1 MAAEAERV
9 AQVTAEAEAAAR
21 LQEEQKVAAA
31 KAAAEEKEQA
41 REKKRAEEPRV
52 VLHMPQVLAWRLMID
67 RLEPT
72 TQILQSWCKAQNADL
87 QPAEQK
93 PFPKEDEGKSMY
105 KEALMRHL
113 LLTMHKVGF
122 VDLQLLGDK
131 DAAASH
137 TYSMLW
143 REAVFRGIP
152 PVENSA
158 RLHASMFDEPKNGL
172 ELLPRMQRVEHVP
185 DLQVQLGRR
194 GASGANGSK
203 RRFKRRMED
212 DFNLL
217 GENAKTEQNAIMK
230 RAVSEA
236 LVVNA
241 KVAAT
246 EEAKKVK
253 KALIVA
259 KAANPNPNP
268 NPNAN
273 HDANPNPDPNPNPNP
288 NPNRKHTH

>member
-1 MAAEAERV
+1 
-9 AQVTAEAEAAAR
+9 
-21 LQEEQKVAAA
+21 
-31 KAAAEEKEQA
+31 
-41 REKKRAEEPRV
+41 
-52 VLHMPQVLAWRLMID
+52 MID

-72 TQILQSWCKAQNADL
+72 TKNLQSWCKAQNADL
-87 QPAEQK
+87 QPAERK
-93 PFPKEDEGKSMY
+93 PFPKEDKANSMY

-143 REAVFRGIP
+143 REAVFRGIR

-185 DLQVQLGRR
+185 DLQVQLGR
-194 GASGANGSK
+194 GANGANPP
-203 RRFKRRMED
+203 KRRMMGD
-212 DFNLL
+212 DFNLP
-217 GENAKTEQNAIMK
+217 GESAKEAEQEAFFAYKK
-230 RAVSEA
+230 RAVSTA
-236 LVVNA
+236 LAVNT
-241 KVAAT
+241 KVAAA
-246 EEAKKVK
+246 EEVKRQVK
-253 KALIVA
+253 KALIA

-268 NPNAN
+268 NPNLTLTLTLTLTLSLTLSLTL
-273 HDANPNPDPNPNPNP
+273 
-288 NPNRKHTH
+288 THAGVR

>member
-1 MAAEAERV
+1 M
-9 AQVTAEAEAAAR
+9 
-21 LQEEQKVAAA
+21 
-31 KAAAEEKEQA
+31 
-41 REKKRAEEPRV
+41 PRV
-52 VLHMPQVLAWRLMID
+52 QAWRLMID

-72 TQILQSWCKAQNADL
+72 TKNLQSWCKAQNADL
-87 QPAEQK
+87 QPAERK
-93 PFPKEDEGKSMY
+93 PFPKEDKANSMY

-172 ELLPRMQRVEHVP
+172 ELLPRMETVEHVP
-185 DLQVQLGRR
+185 AKTIPLVQLRRR

-217 GENAKTEQNAIMK
+217 GESAKTEQKAIKK

-236 LVVNA
+236 LLVNA

-273 HDANPNPDPNPNPNP
+273 HDANPNP

>member
-1 MAAEAERV
+1 
-9 AQVTAEAEAAAR
+9 
-21 LQEEQKVAAA
+21 
-31 KAAAEEKEQA
+31 
-41 REKKRAEEPRV
+41 
-52 VLHMPQVLAWRLMID
+52 MID

-72 TQILQSWCKAQNADL
+72 TKNLQSWCKAQNADL
-87 QPAEQK
+87 QLAEQK
-93 PFPKEDEGKSMY
+93 PFPKEDKGNSMMY

-172 ELLPRMQRVEHVP
+172 ELLPRMETVEHVP

-217 GENAKTEQNAIMK
+217 GESAKTEQKAIKK

-236 LVVNA
+236 LLVNA

-273 HDANPNPDPNPNPNP
+273 HDANPNP